1 MYVGK
6 IIFPIP
12 EEEGLSYAAYL
23 IYQSQTNMMSYYTI
37 ERNDSG
43 EYPELC
49 SYDLAG
55 AMPTRESRG
64 EFAYNDDRDFLSE
77 AGTKMG
83 IPAETEMKDGMWR
96 CDKCGEMNHLGV
108 NLCSCGNRRES
119 EESEPTDE

>member
-64 EFAYNDDRDFLSE
+64 GLPITTTGIFYPRPARKWVFL
-77 AGTKMG
+77 
-83 IPAETEMKDGMWR
+83 P
-96 CDKCGEMNHLGV
+96 
-108 NLCSCGNRRES
+108 RRR
-119 EESEPTDE
+119 